1 MSQPAEIVTSEIPQL
16 YHYVNGE
23 RVTGNSGRFGDIFN
37 PSLGVKSA
45 EVPLASKAEVEA
57 AIAVAQEAFPG
68 WAATS
73 VLQRSRVMTKFVH
86 LLYEHQH
93 ELAELVSR
101 EHGKVIE
108 DAMGSVLRGI
118 EVAEFA
124 CGAPH
129 QQKGEFSDNVA
140 NGMDIYS
147 MRKPLGV
154 VAGITPFNFPAM
166 IPLWM
171 ANMALVTGN
180 TVVLKPSEKDP
191 SCPLRMAEL
200 FLEAGGPPGV
210 FNVVNGDKEAVDTL
224 LNDERIKAISFVGST
239 AIAKYVYATASAN
252 GKRCQ
257 AMGGAKNHMLI
268 LPDADLEDVAN
279 ALMGAAY
286 GSAGERCMAIAVG
299 VCVGD
304 EVADQLIEILK
315 PRVQA
320 LRIGAS
326 LDTGLE
332 MGPLVTKEHREKV
345 MGYIQMAQDE
355 GSSLVVDGR
364 DFVCEGYE
372 NGYFI
377 GGSLIDHVKPGM
389 QSYQEEIFGPVLQ
402 IVRSSSFDEG
412 MAMATDHPY
421 GNGAA
426 IFTNNGAAARTFAD
440 KVEAGMVGI
449 NVPIPVPLAFHSFGG
464 WKSSAFGDHNQYGM
478 EAMRFYTKVKT
489 VTSRWQDKGL
499 ETEFSMPVLK

>member
-1 MSQPAEIVTSEIPQL
+1 MSQPAEVVSSNINQL

-23 RVTGNSGRFGDIFN
+23 QVAGTSGRFGDIFS
-37 PSLGVKSA
+37 PSRGVKIS
-45 EVPLASKAEVEA
+45 EVPLASQSEVEA
-57 AIAVAQEAFPG
+57 AIAVAEAAFPA

-73 VLQRSRVMTKFVH
+73 VLARSRIMTKFVH

-93 ELAELVSR
+93 ELATLVCK

-129 QQKGEFSDNVA
+129 QQKGEYSDGVA
-140 NGMDIYS
+140 NGIDIYS

-171 ANMALVTGN
+171 AGMALVTGN
-180 TVVLKPSEKDP
+180 TVVMKPSEKDP
-191 SCPLRMAEL
+191 SCPMRIAEL
-200 FLEAGGPPGV
+200 FVEAGGPPGV
-210 FNVVNGDKEAVDTL
+210 FNIINGDKEAVDTL
-224 LNDERIKAISFVGST
+224 LNDERIKAVSFVGST
-239 AIAKYVYATASAN
+239 PIARYVYATATAN

-286 GSAGERCMAIAVG
+286 GSAGERCMAISVG

-304 EVADQLIEILK
+304 EVADKLIEILK
-315 PRVQA
+315 PRVEA
-320 LRIGAS
+320 LRIGNS
-326 LDTGLE
+326 TDTGLE

-345 MGYIQMAQDE
+345 MGYIQMAEDE
-355 GSSLVVDGR
+355 GSELVVDGR
-364 DFVCEGYE
+364 GFVCEGHE
-372 NGYFI
+372 NGYFL
-377 GGSLIDHVKPGM
+377 GGSLIDKVKPGM
-389 QSYQEEIFGPVLQ
+389 TSYQEEIFGPVLQ
-402 IVRSSSFDEG
+402 IMRVGSFDEG
-412 MAMATDHPY
+412 IALATDHPY
-421 GNGAA
+421 GNGTS
-426 IFTNNGAAARTFAD
+426 IFTKNGAAARTFAD
-440 KVEAGMVGI
+440 KVEVGMVGI

-464 WKSSAFGDHNQYGM
+464 WKSSSFGDHNQYGM
-478 EAMRFYTKVKT
+478 EGLRFYTKVKT
-489 VTSRWQDKGL
+489 VTARWQDTGL
-499 ETEFSMPVLK
+499 GAEFSLPVLE

>member
-1 MSQPAEIVTSEIPQL
+1 MSQPAEVVASNFPQL

-23 RVTGNSGRFGDIFN
+23 KVTGNSGRYGDIFN
-37 PSLGVKSA
+37 PSLGVKSS
-45 EVPLASKAEVEA
+45 EVPLASKSEVEA
-57 AIAVAQEAFPG
+57 AIAVAEKAFPA

-73 VLQRSRVMTKFVH
+73 TLQRSRVMTKFVH

-93 ELAELVSR
+93 ELAELVSK

-140 NGMDIYS
+140 RGIDIYS

-171 ANMALVTGN
+171 AGMAIVTGN
-180 TVVLKPSEKDP
+180 TFVLKPSEKDP

-224 LNDERIKAISFVGST
+224 LNDERIKAVSFVGST
-239 AIAKYVYATASAN
+239 AIAQYVYATATAN

-286 GSAGERCMAIAVG
+286 GSAGERCMAISVG

-304 EVADQLIEILK
+304 EVADQLIDILK
-315 PRVQA
+315 PRVEA

-355 GSSLVVDGR
+355 GSRLVVDGR
-364 DFVCEGYE
+364 DFVCEGHE
-372 NGYFI
+372 NGYFL
-377 GGSLIDHVKPGM
+377 GGSLIDQVKPDM

-402 IVRSSSFDEG
+402 IIRSGSFEEG
-412 MAMATDHPY
+412 MALATDHPY
-421 GNGAA
+421 GNGTS
-426 IFTNNGAAARTFAD
+426 IFTKNGAAARTFAD
-440 KVEAGMVGI
+440 KVEVGMVGI
-449 NVPIPVPLAFHSFGG
+449 NIPIPVPLAFHSFGG

-489 VTSRWQDKGL
+489 VTSRWQEKGL
-499 ETEFSMPVLK
+499 EAEFSMPVLK

>member
-1 MSQPAEIVTSEIPQL
+1 MSQPAEVVNSGFTQL
-16 YHYVNGE
+16 KHFVNGE
-23 RVTGNSGRFGDIFN
+23 RVAGTSGRFGDVYN
-37 PSLGVKSA
+37 PSKGVKAS
-45 EVPLASKAEVEA
+45 EVPLASKSEVEA
-57 AIAVAQEAFPG
+57 AIAVAQAAFPA

-73 VLQRSRVMTKFVH
+73 VLARSRVMTKFVA

-93 ELAELVSR
+93 ELATLVCI

-129 QQKGEFSDNVA
+129 LQKGEFSDGVA
-140 NGMDIYS
+140 NGIDIYS

-171 ANMALVTGN
+171 AGMALVTGN
-180 TVVLKPSEKDP
+180 TVVMKPSEKDP

-210 FNVVNGDKEAVDTL
+210 FNVINGDKKAVDTL
-224 LNDERIKAISFVGST
+224 LNDERIKAVSFVGST
-239 AIAKYVYATASAN
+239 AIAQYVYSTATAN

-286 GSAGERCMAIAVG
+286 GSAGERCMAISVG

-304 EVADQLIEILK
+304 EVADKLIDILK
-315 PRVQA
+315 PRVEA
-320 LRIGAS
+320 LRIGNS
-326 LDTGLE
+326 TDTNLE

-345 MGYIQMAQDE
+345 MGYIQMAEDE
-355 GSSLVVDGR
+355 GSTLVVDGR
-364 DFVCEGYE
+364 GFVCEGHE
-372 NGYFI
+372 DGYFL
-377 GGSLIDHVKPGM
+377 GGSLIDQVKPEM
-389 QSYQEEIFGPVLQ
+389 TSYQEEIFGPVLQ
-402 IVRSSSFDEG
+402 IMRVGSFDEG
-412 MAMATDHPY
+412 MALASDHPY
-421 GNGAA
+421 GNGTS
-426 IFTNNGAAARTFAD
+426 IFTKNGAAARTFAD
-440 KVEAGMVGI
+440 KVEVGMVGI

-464 WKSSAFGDHNQYGM
+464 WKASAFGDHNQYGM
-478 EAMRFYTKVKT
+478 EGLRFYSKVKT
-489 VTSRWQDKGL
+489 VTSRWQEKGVGA
-499 ETEFSMPVLK
+499 EFSMPVLK

>member
-1 MSQPAEIVTSEIPQL
+1 MSQPAEAVSAEITQL
-16 YHYVNGE
+16 SHYVNGE
-23 RVTGNSGRFGDIFN
+23 HIAGTSGRFGDIFN
-37 PSLGVKSA
+37 PSKGVKIS
-45 EVPLASKAEVEA
+45 EVPLASKSEVEA
-57 AIAVAQEAFPG
+57 AIAVAAEAFPA

-73 VLQRSRVMTKFVH
+73 VLQRSRIMARYVQ
-86 LLYEHQH
+86 LLYKHQH
-93 ELAELVSR
+93 ELATLVSI

-129 QQKGEFSDNVA
+129 AQKGEFSDNVA
-140 NGMDIYS
+140 RGIDIYS

-171 ANMALVTGN
+171 TAMALITGN

-191 SCPLRMAEL
+191 SCPMRLAEL
-200 FLEAGGPPGV
+200 FVEAGAPAGV
-210 FNVVNGDKEAVDTL
+210 FNVINGDKEAVDTL
-224 LNDERIKAISFVGST
+224 LGDERVKAISFVGST
-239 AIAKYVYATASAN
+239 PIAKYVYTTAATN

-268 LPDADLEDVAN
+268 LPDANLDDVAN

-286 GSAGERCMAIAVG
+286 GSAGERCMAISVG

-304 EVADQLIEILK
+304 EVADKLIDILK
-315 PRVQA
+315 PRVEA
-320 LRIGAS
+320 LKIGSS

-345 MGYIQMAQDE
+345 MNYIQMAQDE
-355 GSSLVVDGR
+355 GSRLAVDGR
-364 DFVCEGYE
+364 GFVCEGHE
-372 NGYFI
+372 DGYFL
-377 GGSLIDHVKPGM
+377 GGSLIDNVTPEM

-402 IVRSSSFDEG
+402 IMRVGSFDEG
-412 MAMATDHPY
+412 MALATDHPY
-421 GNGAA
+421 GNGTS
-426 IFTNNGAAARTFAD
+426 IFTRNGAAARTFAD
-440 KVEAGMVGI
+440 KVEVGMVGI

-489 VTSRWQDKGL
+489 VTARWLDTEL
-499 ETEFSMPVLK
+499 EAEFNMPVLK